1 MSRIPRVT
9 HLKVV
14 RFPVIEVT
22 FDDGFRGEVD
32 FTDIISRG
40 NALAPLRDPAYFSK
54 VAIDELGHRIGWR
67 LDDMGNELDFG
78 ADSLRRNA
86 EDHAVAELASDPH
99 RPAAE

>member
-1 MSRIPRVT
+1 MSRISRVT

-22 FDDGFRGEVD
+22 FDDRFCGEVD

-40 NALAPLRDPAYFSK
+40 EVMAPLRGPAYFAK
-54 VAIDELGHRIGWR
+54 VAIDEYGHRIGWR
-67 LDDMGNELDFG
+67 LDDVGHELDFG
-78 ADSLRRNA
+78 ADALRRDA
-86 EDHAVAELASDPH
+86 EDHAVAMLASGGH